1 MLRFCQS
8 ASVLTSMRNWMW
20 MVVTVMAVASAS
32 PSARA
37 LGKAHLGLSFSTEDV
52 VVGGQC
58 LQPSEATKEKLVR
71 VGEWT
76 SSIGKFTDP
85 DGRNPLCAAGP
96 MGCVV
101 GAGVGAATGVGIYV
115 LTTPSN
121 ERTAGGYALAAG
133 LGMVGGGTMAR
144 GIKGAW
150 DVGRAMMG
158 FGAAANLGDAALAM
172 GAAAAFVSG
181 EGAAVNALR
190 SAPRAG
196 FTRFYR
202 GTNVPTVTQVAPS
215 ARGKGG
221 QAPAPF
227 VPTEAEARAA
237 AQNPQVQARS
247 DVVSMTTD
255 LATAARAGQ
264 YVIPYD
270 VPNAMAAELPRPN
283 PAQAEAAIGGSI
295 PDAWRAGPAVPSG
308 LVLESEGSR

>member
-1 MLRFCQS
+1 
-8 ASVLTSMRNWMW
+8 

-76 SSIGKFTDP
+76 SSIGKFIDP

-255 LATAARAGQ
+255 LVSLSTIMGPPLFTIMGPGKCPKQPCLEGACKWGPEAIRISLGQPVPAPPPTFSGGARAVLRPSTLG
-264 YVIPYD
+264 
-270 VPNAMAAELPRPN
+270 AAERL
-283 PAQAEAAIGGSI
+283 AQG
-295 PDAWRAGPAVPSG
+295 
-308 LVLESEGSR
+308 